1 MKATNIKLMRK
12 LDPEDIREAKG
23 DYQREVKRKA
33 VIRKFLWWST
43 SHKDLWTSQNNDERI
58 AVKR

>member
-1 MKATNIKLMRK
+1 MKATNIKLMGK

-23 DYQREVKRKA
+23 DYQREIKRKT
-33 VIRKFLWWST
+33 VIRKFLYWST